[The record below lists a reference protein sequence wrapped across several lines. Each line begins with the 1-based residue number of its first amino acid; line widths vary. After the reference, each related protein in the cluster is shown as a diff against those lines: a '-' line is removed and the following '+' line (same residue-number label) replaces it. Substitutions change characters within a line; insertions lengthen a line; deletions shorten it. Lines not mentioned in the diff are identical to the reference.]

1 MDELLTSVESEHV
14 DTERLRT
21 HLLHLGREGEP
32 VVFVHGNVSSSL
44 FWQRTMLALP
54 EHYRP
59 LAVDLRG
66 FGRSAREPV
75 DARRGLGD
83 YADDVRALLDAL
95 GLERAHLVGWSMGGG
110 VVARLLRDTPERVSS
125 LTLVNPV
132 SPFGFGGTHG
142 VDGELNDPSGA
153 GTGGGCANAD
163 FIARL
168 AAADRSEEA
177 PTSPRQVFLNM
188 YVRPGWIPEDP
199 ADLDI
204 YVESML
210 STAVGEAYYPGDA
223 RKGQVW
229 PGLLPGE
236 QGVLNAMSPL
246 YCRLDDLHAIDP
258 KPPIRWIRGADD
270 VIVSDTSLHDLA
282 YLGSIGAVE
291 GWPGAEAAPPQPMV
305 AQTRHVLDAYAAAGG
320 AYTEHV
326 MAATGHSPQIE
337 RPEEFLALLLS
348 GLRNATKEAGSHP
361 PEHPSGSA

>member
-1 MDELLTSVESEHV
+1 MDNLLPSVVSEHV
-14 DTERLRT
+14 DTDRLRT
-21 HLLHLGREGEP
+21 HLLHLDRAGEP
-32 VVFVHGNVSSSL
+32 VVFVHGNVSSAL

-54 EHYRP
+54 ERYRP

-66 FGRSAREPV
+66 FGDSSRDRV

-95 GLERAHLVGWSMGGG
+95 DLERAHLVGWSMGGG
-110 VVARLLRDTPERVSS
+110 VATRLVRDTPGRVRS

-132 SPFGFGGTHG
+132 SPYGFGGTHG
-142 VDGELNDPSGA
+142 LDGVLNDPSGA
-153 GTGGGCANAD
+153 GTGGGCANPD
-163 FIARL
+163 FVSRL

-177 PTSPRQVFLNM
+177 PTSPRRVLLGA
-188 YVRPGWIPEDP
+188 YVRPGWTPEDP

-210 STAVGEAYYPGDA
+210 ATAVGEAHYPGDV
-223 RKGQVW
+223 RQGPVW
-229 PGLLPGE
+229 PGVMPGD
-236 QGVLNAMSPL
+236 QGVLNAMSPVH
-246 YCRLDDLHAIDP
+246 CRLDDLHTIDP

-291 GWPGAEAAPPQPMV
+291 GWPGTEAAPPQPMV
-305 AQTRHVLDAYAAAGG
+305 AQTRHVLEAYAAAGG

-326 MAATGHSPQIE
+326 MEKVGHSPQIE
-337 RPEEFLALLLS
+337 RPEEFLDLLVS
-348 GLRNATKEAGSHP
+348 GLETADR
-361 PEHPSGSA
+361 